1 MADSTDP
8 GRFMPL
14 THPPRMLFDLR
25 PAGPKDVPGIVSVH
39 MASFQQFFLT
49 FLGPGFLARLYLEI
63 LREPGAVFLVATEGG
78 GRVVGFA
85 AGVSDLPAFYQRA
98 ARTKWFT
105 FGMASVRAAIFH
117 PSIIPRLWRALRAS
131 DHAKG
136 ASCPASLMSIAVA
149 PETKGAGVGKN
160 LIAGFLEQMG
170 RQGQS
175 RVCLVTDRDNN
186 TATLG
191 FYEGLGFQKT
201 REFQTREGRWVCE
214 YMIDC
219 H

>member
-1 MADSTDP
+1 
-8 GRFMPL
+8 
-14 THPPRMLFDLR
+14 MLFDLR
-25 PAGPKDVPGIVSVH
+25 PARPEDVPGIVMVH

-63 LREPGAVFLVATEGG
+63 SREPGAVFLVATDGG

-85 AGVSDLPAFYQRA
+85 AGVADLPAFYRRA

-105 FGMASVRAAIFH
+105 FGMASVRAALSR
-117 PSIIPRLWRALRAS
+117 PSILPRLWRALRAA
-131 DHAKG
+131 DQAKG
-136 ASCPASLMSIAVA
+136 ASCSASLMSIAVA
-149 PETKGAGVGKN
+149 PETKGAGIGKR
-160 LIAGFLEQMG
+160 LITAFLERMDQ
-170 RQGQS
+170 QGQTK
-175 RVCLVTDRDNN
+175 VCLVTDRDNN
-186 TATLG
+186 AATLG
-191 FYEGLGFQKT
+191 FYDGLGFQKT